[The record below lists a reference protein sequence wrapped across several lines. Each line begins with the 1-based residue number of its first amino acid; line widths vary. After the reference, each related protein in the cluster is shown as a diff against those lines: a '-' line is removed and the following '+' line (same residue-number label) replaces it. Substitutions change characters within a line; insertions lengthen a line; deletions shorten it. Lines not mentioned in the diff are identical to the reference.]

1 MQNFFSNFLFCIVLG
16 VTEPLGGENE
26 NGIVGG
32 AQPAGESAPSLARIV
47 LNMESAA
54 AKQAALQHIL
64 NTLQV
69 SFYFV
74 LICLLSEKTNLMKVL
89 CVFEILIFI

>member
-1 MQNFFSNFLFCIVLG
+1 MTG
-16 VTEPLGGENE
+16 VTEPLGGDGDNSAL
-26 NGIVGG
+26 GTGQIVG
-32 AQPAGESAPSLARIV
+32 ENSPSLSRIV

-69 SFYFV
+69 S
-74 LICLLSEKTNLMKVL
+74 
-89 CVFEILIFI
+89 